1 MSGSDPADGAQI
13 EVREMTRADAAG
25 VADLVRRVYGD
36 EYIHERIYQP
46 EEFYGDQEAGLQ
58 TSEVAVVNGGDDVG
72 DVVGHWAFT
81 FHGPKVAESGMTI
94 TDERY
99 RGHGIATRLEANLL
113 ARLRERDY
121 KWIMGEPLLV
131 HTASQEIIVNH
142 WDGGAVTGIR
152 LKEFVHVDVHGFGEH
167 EEHGRVSVGVGFAP
181 LGEMTEADVWLAPEY
196 AEILEIVLEPVA
208 WPRTIRTEA
217 PADLDLPDATLLT
230 TELDEQMMKA
240 VIEVETIGA
249 DLSEAAAEA
258 RDSLAGKGAQFI
270 EAHIPTDQPAAATAQ
285 LLDQGFSFAG
295 FLPEMRAHT
304 DLLLLQWIAD
314 PDIERDT
321 WQLLNEQIER
331 LADAIVDQAQAAAKR
346 R

>member
-1 MSGSDPADGAQI
+1 
-13 EVREMTRADAAG
+13 
-25 VADLVRRVYGD
+25 
-36 EYIHERIYQP
+36 
-46 EEFYGDQEAGLQ
+46 
-58 TSEVAVVNGGDDVG
+58 
-72 DVVGHWAFT
+72 
-81 FHGPKVAESGMTI
+81 
-94 TDERY
+94 
-99 RGHGIATRLEANLL
+99 
-113 ARLRERDY
+113 
-121 KWIMGEPLLV
+121 
-131 HTASQEIIVNH
+131 
-142 WDGGAVTGIR
+142 
-152 LKEFVHVDVHGFGEH
+152 
-167 EEHGRVSVGVGFAP
+167 
-181 LGEMTEADVWLAPEY
+181 
-196 AEILEIVLEPVA
+196 
-208 WPRTIRTEA
+208 
-217 PADLDLPDATLLT
+217 
-230 TELDEQMMKA
+230 